1 MLPVETITCDV
12 LVVGS
17 GIAGC
22 AAALAAATHGH
33 QVVVLAKGRSPE
45 DTNTSHAQ
53 GGIVYVGQDDSEEL
67 LVNDI
72 LTAAAGAGSRSA
84 AEIIAREGPILVRK
98 LLIEDLK
105 VPFDKDSNGLLH
117 LTREGAHSVP
127 RILHH
132 KDRTGWAIQRAL
144 INSIKKNECIKIL
157 WEANAIE
164 LLVTEGICIGI
175 YFIQSGRLHLGLANK
190 GVILATG
197 GLGALFKHTT
207 NPAYATGDGIAMAL
221 RAGADVRDLHYI
233 QFHPTALYS
242 HEDSKFLISE
252 AVRGEGGVIVDSTG
266 KEFIRHPLGSLAP
279 RDVVAREIWVRMK
292 ESGEKY
298 VYLDVSGI
306 NEIKMR
312 TRFPTIFQKCRSLG
326 INVPS
331 EPIPIVPAAH
341 YTCGGIVTDSLG
353 RTSLSRLWAAGEV
366 AHTGLHGA
374 NRLASTSLLEGLVF
388 GWRAGQDAALQEP
401 LPKRETPYTLNS
413 TEISPSEQISEAEAQ
428 SILREVKDTLW
439 NNAGIVRDGDSLRAG
454 LERVQVLTNI
464 IKSRKGFRAHNIKSI
479 LLVAEKLIS
488 SALADTVNRGCHYR
502 LDVEIP
508 KVEANNA

>member
-1 MLPVETITCDV
+1 MLPVEIITCDV

-22 AAALAAATHGH
+22 AAALAAATHG
-33 QVVVLAKGRSPE
+33 QRVVVLAKGRSPE
-45 DTNTSHAQ
+45 DTNTSYAQ

-105 VPFDKDSNGLLH
+105 VPFDKDSNGVLH

-144 INSIKKNECIKIL
+144 INSIKKYDCIKIL

-164 LLVTEGICIGI
+164 LLVTEGVCIGI
-175 YFIQSGRLHLGLANK
+175 YFIQSGSLNLALANK

-221 RAGADVRDLHYI
+221 RAGVDVRDLHYI

-242 HEDSKFLISE
+242 DEDSKFLISE

-266 KEFIRHPLGSLAP
+266 NEFIRHPLGSLAP
-279 RDVVAREIWVRMK
+279 RDIVAREIWTRMK

-326 INVPS
+326 INVPND
-331 EPIPIVPAAH
+331 PIPIVPAAH
-341 YTCGGIVTDSLG
+341 YTCGGVVTDSLG

-388 GWRAGQDAALQEP
+388 GWRAGQDTALQEP
-401 LPKRETPYTLNS
+401 LSNYATPYTLHS
-413 TEISPSEQISEAEAQ
+413 AEISHSEQISEAEAQ
-428 SILREVKDTLW
+428 SILREVKDILW
-439 NNAGIVRDGDSLRAG
+439 NNAGIVRDGESLRAG
-454 LERVQVLTNI
+454 LERVQVLANLI
-464 IKSRKGFRAHNIKSI
+464 EPRKGFRAHNIKSI
-479 LLVAEKLIS
+479 LLVAERLIS

-502 LDVEIP
+502 LDAELA
-508 KVEANNA
+508 KVEAQNA